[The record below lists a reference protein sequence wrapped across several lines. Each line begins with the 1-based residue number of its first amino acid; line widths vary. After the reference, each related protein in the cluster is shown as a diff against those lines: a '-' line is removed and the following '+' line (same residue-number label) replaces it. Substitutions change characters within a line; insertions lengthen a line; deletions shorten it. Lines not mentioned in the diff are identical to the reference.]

1 MGSYS
6 LPLNYEF
13 TVYSGTS
20 YKREFRWLP
29 DGTDPMDFTGWSA
42 LMLIG
47 QQLATAQVELST
59 DNGGITLTDQG
70 QIFIEMTPFQTAALT
85 GPLTYYNLDLI
96 EPDGFIR
103 RFLRG
108 RVSVVVDVKK
118 PPVVVP

>member
-1 MGSYS
+1 MAAYT

-20 YKREFRWLP
+20 YQREFRWLP
-29 DGTDPMDFTGWSA
+29 DGTNPIDFTGWSA

-47 QQLATAQVELST
+47 QQLAEAQVELST
-59 DNGGITLTDQG
+59 DNGGIQLTSQG
-70 QIFIEMTPFQTAALT
+70 QILVTMTPFQTAALT

-96 EPDGFIR
+96 EPDGFVR

-108 RVSVVVDVKK
+108 RVSVAVDVKK
-118 PPVVVP
+118 PRAATP